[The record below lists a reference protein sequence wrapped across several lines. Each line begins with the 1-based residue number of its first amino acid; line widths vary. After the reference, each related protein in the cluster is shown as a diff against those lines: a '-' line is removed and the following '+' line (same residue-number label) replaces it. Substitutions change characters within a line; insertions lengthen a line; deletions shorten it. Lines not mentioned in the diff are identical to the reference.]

1 MTGGEDTPSFMS
13 NLNFLMPMATITIQ
27 KNLLAKTEQISNA
40 EQLEGVFNNP
50 ETFNKVNQIR
60 EFLKNGDKKSADK
73 VKHTLEGLIFI
84 ADDFAECEKP
94 VKVTINGEET
104 EVMEL
109 GKWRL
114 QKSAHLNG
122 LAVLDVD
129 HLTEKPET
137 VFSKYTEEQ
146 LRELGVVLAFKTSSD
161 AGLKFVFIARKEWG
175 DLISNALE
183 LARQL
188 GLKCDESGKDA
199 SRMSFAPSR
208 QAGDILFFDAERMF
222 SYENPEYD
230 QLFGDQYR
238 SEDGKNNAS
247 KSLEVQKFSISECK
261 YKGVYMQKIVNCWVG
276 PVPPEAGSRHK
287 TSLELADNLRYIC
300 DSDPVMIEAILRA
313 QPWIQDIIKE
323 RGENVT
329 QTVKSALAFKEE
341 KRIPKRM
348 YRALKAAGV
357 DELAGISK
365 MRLPYADWAK
375 RLLKLPLGCFG
386 PALGYIDN
394 DEIKPGG
401 VIAAA
406 GMYDTLLTK
415 CSYLGSDGYSH
426 RLNILA
432 LVIGKPATGK
442 GFAVLQDKY
451 IMDVMVKADAPG
463 RELER
468 KYKEGLNERETSQKE
483 QAKDAL
489 KRPDAIVRYCP
500 VKTSNNVF
508 YRRQQNAVITL
519 GDGTEY
525 NLHLYT
531 FASEL
536 LSIVKA
542 GGSFQEKRDM
552 MLQSFHNENNG
563 VDYNNKDSVNGIF
576 GMYYNLVATGTVD
589 SLKKFVNPQNIGDG
603 LATRLSVFVMPE
615 GNFKMRPLCT
625 KAKSMAA
632 AEEMMEWGRKL
643 DALQG
648 EIKGLKKLVT
658 HVYTLVAARAEE
670 AANNGDEAT
679 KTMMMRMQDKVMALC
694 IPQVISTQ
702 KSWEEFQQTM
712 TVKITNQHLEFATLM
727 FDVLSSCEEYLFGQM
742 WQDYYDGENRDSQ
755 PRITYDKTN
764 EYFQSLPSEFTTQNV
779 MEIWGYSS
787 TTTASTRI
795 KDFIDAGFVKKIS
808 RGHFQKLSNAA

>member
-1 MTGGEDTPSFMS
+1 
-13 NLNFLMPMATITIQ
+13 
-27 KNLLAKTEQISNA
+27 
-40 EQLEGVFNNP
+40 
-50 ETFNKVNQIR
+50 
-60 EFLKNGDKKSADK
+60 
-73 VKHTLEGLIFI
+73 
-84 ADDFAECEKP
+84 
-94 VKVTINGEET
+94 
-104 EVMEL
+104 
-109 GKWRL
+109 
-114 QKSAHLNG
+114 
-122 LAVLDVD
+122 
-129 HLTEKPET
+129 
-137 VFSKYTEEQ
+137 
-146 LRELGVVLAFKTSSD
+146 
-161 AGLKFVFIARKEWG
+161 
-175 DLISNALE
+175 
-183 LARQL
+183 
-188 GLKCDESGKDA
+188 
-199 SRMSFAPSR
+199 MSFAPSR

-238 SEDGKNNAS
+238 KGEAKCSVSETG
-247 KSLEVQKFSISECK
+247 SLEVQKFSISECK

-727 FDVLSSCEEYLFGQM
+727 FEVLSSCEEYLFGQM

-795 KDFIDAGFVKKIS
+795 KDFIDAGLVKKIS

>member
-1 MTGGEDTPSFMS
+1 
-13 NLNFLMPMATITIQ
+13 MAKISIQ
-27 KNLLAKTEQISNA
+27 KNLLAETEKITTA
-40 EQLEGVFNNP
+40 EQLEEVFNNP
-50 ETFNKVNQIR
+50 ETFNKVNKVR
-60 EFLKNGDKKSADK
+60 ELLGKNNKKVANE
-73 VKHTLEGLIFI
+73 VKQTIEGLIFV

-94 VKVTINGEET
+94 VKTFENGKEK
-104 EVMEL
+104 EVMVK

-129 HLTEKPET
+129 HLVQDPRELFKQW
-137 VFSKYTEEQ
+137 SEEQ
-146 LRELGVVLAFKTSSD
+146 LRELGVLLVFITSSNK
-161 AGLKFVFIARKEWG
+161 GIKFVFIARKEWG
-175 DLISNALE
+175 NLIENSLE

-188 GLKCDESGKDA
+188 GLKADESGKDA

-208 QAGDILFFDAERMF
+208 QAGDILFYDPERMF

-230 QLFGDQYR
+230 ELFGEQYR

-247 KSLEVQKFSISECK
+247 NSLEVKEFRISECQ
-261 YKGVYMQKIVNCWVG
+261 YKAIPIQKIVDCWVG
-276 PVPPEAGSRHK
+276 NTLPEPGTRHK
-287 TSLELADNLRYIC
+287 TSLELADQLRYIC
-300 DSDPVMIEAILRA
+300 DSDPVMIEGILRA
-313 QPWIQDIIKE
+313 QTWVQDIIKE

-365 MRLPYADWAK
+365 LRLPYADWCK

-394 DEIKPGG
+394 NEIKPGG

-406 GMYDTLLTK
+406 GMYDSLLTK
-415 CSYLGSDGYSH
+415 CWYQDFEGYPH

-442 GFAVLQDKY
+442 GFAVIQDKY
-451 IMDVMVKADAPG
+451 IMDVMEKADAPG

-500 VKTSNNVF
+500 AKTSNNVF
-508 YRRQQNAVITL
+508 YRRLQNAVITL

-525 NLHLYT
+525 GIHLYT

-542 GGSFQEKRDM
+542 AGNFQEKRDM
-552 MLQSFHNENNG
+552 MLQSFHNEKNG

-576 GMYYNLVATGTVD
+576 AVYYNMVATGTSD

-603 LATRLSVFVMPE
+603 LATRLSLFVMPE
-615 GNFKMRPLCT
+615 GNFKMRPLCK

-632 AEEMMEWGRKL
+632 AEAMMEWGRKL
-643 DALQG
+643 DVLQG
-648 EIKGLKKLVT
+648 EIKGIDKLVA
-658 HVYTLVAARAEE
+658 HVYGLVAARAEE
-670 AANNGDEAT
+670 AANENDQVT
-679 KTMMMRMQDKVMALC
+679 LTMMMRMQDKVMALC

-702 KSWEEFQQTM
+702 KSWEDFQQTM
-712 TVKITNQHLEFATLM
+712 TVKVTRQHLEFATLM
-727 FDVLSSCEEYLFGQM
+727 FEVLSSCEEYLFGQM
-742 WQDYYDGENRDSQ
+742 WQDYFDGEDRDVL

-764 EYFQSLPSEFTTQNV
+764 EYFQSLPYEFTTQNV
-779 MEIWGYSS
+779 MDIWGYSS
-787 TTTASTRI
+787 TATASTRI
-795 KDFIDAGFVKKIS
+795 KDFIDAGMVKKLS
-808 RGHFQKLSNAA
+808 RGHYQKLTNAA

>member
-1 MTGGEDTPSFMS
+1 
-13 NLNFLMPMATITIQ
+13 MAKISIQ
-27 KNLLAKTEQISNA
+27 KNLLAETEKITTA
-40 EQLEGVFNNP
+40 EQLEEVFNNP
-50 ETFNKVNQIR
+50 ETFNKVNKVR
-60 EFLKNGDKKSADK
+60 ELLGKNNKKVANE
-73 VKHTLEGLIFI
+73 VKQTIEGLIFV

-94 VKVTINGEET
+94 VKTFENGKEK
-104 EVMEL
+104 EVMVK

-129 HLTEKPET
+129 HLVQDPRELFKQW
-137 VFSKYTEEQ
+137 SEEQ
-146 LRELGVVLAFKTSSD
+146 LRELGVLLVFITSSNK
-161 AGLKFVFIARKEWG
+161 GIKFVFIARKEWG
-175 DLISNALE
+175 NLIENSLE

-188 GLKCDESGKDA
+188 GLKADESGKDA

-208 QAGDILFFDAERMF
+208 QAGDILFYDPERMF

-230 QLFGDQYR
+230 ELFGEQYR
-238 SEDGKNNAS
+238 IEDGKNNAS
-247 KSLEVQKFSISECK
+247 KSLEVKEFRISECQ
-261 YKGVYMQKIVNCWVG
+261 YKAIPIQKIVDCWVG
-276 PVPPEAGSRHK
+276 NTLPEPGTRHK
-287 TSLELADNLRYIC
+287 TSLELADQLRYIC
-300 DSDPVMIEAILRA
+300 DSDPVMIEGILRA
-313 QPWIQDIIKE
+313 QTWVQDIIKE

-357 DELAGISK
+357 DELAGVSK
-365 MRLPYADWAK
+365 LRLPYADWCK

-394 DEIKPGG
+394 NEIKPGG

-406 GMYDTLLTK
+406 GMYDSLLTK
-415 CSYLGSDGYSH
+415 CWYQDFEGYPH

-442 GFAVLQDKY
+442 GFAVIQDKY
-451 IMDVMVKADAPG
+451 IMDVMEKADAPG

-500 VKTSNNVF
+500 AKTSNNVF
-508 YRRQQNAVITL
+508 YRRLQNAVITM

-525 NLHLYT
+525 GIHLYT

-542 GGSFQEKRDM
+542 AGNFQEKRDM
-552 MLQSFHNENNG
+552 MLQSFHNEKNG

-576 GMYYNLVATGTVD
+576 AVYYNMVATGTSD

-603 LATRLSVFVMPE
+603 LATRLSLFVMPE
-615 GNFKMRPLCT
+615 GNFKMRPLCK

-632 AEEMMEWGRKL
+632 AEAMMEWGRKL
-643 DALQG
+643 DVLQG
-648 EIKGLKKLVT
+648 EIKGIDKLVA
-658 HVYTLVAARAEE
+658 HVYGLVAARAEE
-670 AANNGDEAT
+670 AANENDQVT
-679 KTMMMRMQDKVMALC
+679 LTMMMRMQDKVMALC

-702 KSWEEFQQTM
+702 KSWEDFQQTM
-712 TVKITNQHLEFATLM
+712 TVKVTRQHLEFATLM
-727 FDVLSSCEEYLFGQM
+727 FEVLSSCEEYLFGQM
-742 WQDYYDGENRDSQ
+742 WQDYFDGEDRDVL

-764 EYFQSLPSEFTTQNV
+764 EYFQSLPYEFTTQNV
-779 MEIWGYSS
+779 MDIWGYSS
-787 TTTASTRI
+787 TATASTRI
-795 KDFIDAGFVKKIS
+795 KDFIDAGMVKKLS
-808 RGHFQKLSNAA
+808 RGHYQKLTNAA